1 MQKLSEIE
9 SGKYFQMRPRFM
21 QLYALA
27 SNQSCVIESKEVGIA
42 QPSVL
47 KYLRNLDRSACRS
60 EAALTLRV
68 TFPGGMGTGRDLPIT
83 RMRFCKRRT
92 LNVLSNN

>member
-1 MQKLSEIE
+1 MQKLSESE

-47 KYLRNLDRSACRS
+47 K
-60 EAALTLRV
+60 
-68 TFPGGMGTGRDLPIT
+68 
-83 RMRFCKRRT
+83 
-92 LNVLSNN
+92 